1 MSFMSFQI
9 GTEKDAQVH
18 ARCLLQVQK
27 WLSEEERESSSKHW
41 VGNMGKEVF

>member
-9 GTEKDAQVH
+9 GTEKDTQVH
-18 ARCLLQVQK
+18 DRCPLQVQK

-41 VGNMGKEVF
+41 VENVGKEVF